1 MQHIR
6 TRIAITALAASIFL
20 VACALDAYS
29 QDAYSAA
36 SPETETFAA
45 PDCPEHDP
53 SAAELPTQEELA
65 RDIRT
70 IVTGEKY
77 PVQQEALAQAARIP
91 PGQMSDALREVLVD
105 AAAFVNYFY
114 FARRETPDAR
124 LDSLSRLLACALPP
138 HFSQDELTAD
148 ILSINSHDE
157 QGRRLQG
164 NQARQK
170 TAAWLAMHIP
180 PGEMGEELKNAVID
194 GVLSIGGEFYS
205 MYVTWEFLSEALL
218 KQYAGYSDADLAAEI
233 RTTWAEGE
241 DPDALLVAIH
251 AAVRW
256 NSPGF
261 RGFSDPENIGPESR
275 AAVIEILAWLNE
287 RANERVWLQERR
299 AVAGDE
305 EAEKALETGY
315 YRDTWDRVHGIL
327 AETVFHLAGNTGSPE
342 IIAMLA
348 ASNQLSLN
356 YLGVF
361 GNRGVVPIINVLSG
375 KHVHARLAGACLHNL
390 AGLVQE
396 PLSSDDRALLVN
408 TAHRFLEREG
418 LKDFRG
424 LASARQVLDGAIGLA
439 LALDEPDLMQIVETL
454 ASSREEAIARGI
466 PAAEAEYVREDV
478 QRRKRWKAESEAWN
492 ARRETGDAYSPEP
505 EPEAPPLSQDELVA
519 AIQAIT
525 EGETGDLQL
534 KAVEQ
539 AEKMAETDPTQ
550 IGDTLRTAIVGAFFH
565 MSNESAKP
573 NWDAPNANAWYS
585 LENALESATISVGD
599 AEIVKLFVK
608 LDAYDYKCVGTVSE
622 YLFKKFPDQSIP
634 LITESIS
641 QPAKPSEKTPAALY
655 ILAYMVIDYKRGWL
669 DISQDNRN
677 LLIATTRRFLEEDI
691 ALSWATRGK
700 INSYSDS
707 NVLSAAIELAI
718 ALDDPGLITLLEEL
732 ATNPDKITVLGL
744 SDEHGERFQTSIKRS
759 LSWRPNMGPSDC

>member
-1 MQHIR
+1 MHIR
-6 TRIAITALAASIFL
+6 PHIAITALAAPVFL
-20 VACALDAYS
+20 AACALEAYA
-29 QDAYSAA
+29 QDTYSAA
-36 SPETETFAA
+36 SPETETFAG
-45 PDCPEHDP
+45 PDCPEHHP
-53 SAAELPTQEELA
+53 SASELPPQKELA

-70 IVTGEKY
+70 IVTGVKS

-114 FARRETPDAR
+114 FARRKTPDAR
-124 LDSLSRLLACALPP
+124 LDSLSRLLACALQP
-138 HFSQDELTAD
+138 HFSQDELAAD
-148 ILSINSHDE
+148 ILSINSYDE

-164 NQARQK
+164 NQARQE
-170 TAAWLAMHIP
+170 TAAWLTMHIA

-233 RTTWAEGE
+233 RTIRAEGE
-241 DPDALLVAIH
+241 NPDALLVTVH

-256 NSPGF
+256 DSPGF
-261 RGFSDPENIGPESR
+261 GSISDPENIGPESR
-275 AAVIEILAWLNE
+275 AAVIETLAWLNE
-287 RANERVWLQERR
+287 RANERAWLQERR

-315 YRDTWDRVHGIL
+315 YRHTWDRVHRML
-327 AETVFHLAGNTGSPE
+327 AETVFHLAGNTGTPE
-342 IIAMLA
+342 IIEMLA

-361 GNRGVVPIINVLSG
+361 GSRGVVPIINVLSG
-375 KHVHARLAGACLHNL
+375 KHVHTRLAGACLHNL

-396 PLSSDDRALLVN
+396 SLSSDDRALLVN

-424 LASARQVLDGAIGLA
+424 LAGTRQVLDGAIGLA

-466 PAAEAEYVREDV
+466 PVAEAEYVREDV
-478 QRRKRWKAESEAWN
+478 QRQKRWKAESEAWN
-492 ARRETGDAYSPEP
+492 ARLEAEDAYLPQSEP
-505 EPEAPPLSQDELVA
+505 ETAPFSQDELVA

-525 EGETGDLQL
+525 EGETGDRQQE
-534 KAVEQ
+534 AVRHVER
-539 AEKMAETDPTQ
+539 MAKTDPAQ
-550 IGDTLRTAIVGAFFH
+550 IGDTLRAAVVEAFFA
-565 MSNESAKP
+565 MSNEPEKP
-573 NWDAPNANAWYS
+573 GWDDMEYESYYGLLNT
-585 LENALESATISVGD
+585 LESATISVGD
-599 AEIVKLFVK
+599 AETVKLFVE
-608 LDAYDYKCVGTVSE
+608 LDAYDWKCVGTASA
-622 YLFKKFPDQSIP
+622 YLFSKFPDRSIP
-634 LITESIS
+634 LIAESIS
-641 QPAKPSEKTPAALY
+641 QPGKPSEKTPAALY
-655 ILAYMVIDYKRGWL
+655 ILADMVIDYKRGWL

-677 LLIATTRRFLEEDI
+677 MLIATTRRFLEEDI

-700 INSYSDS
+700 LNSYSDS

-718 ALDDPGLITLLEEL
+718 ALDDPDLIDILQEL
-732 ATNPDKITVLGL
+732 ATNPEKITVLGL
-744 SDEHGERFQTSIKRS
+744 SDERGELFQESIKRS
-759 LSWRPNMGPSDC
+759 LSWRPYMGPSDC